1 MLWSVRIRPNIIDIG
16 FVTFRSEA
24 NLIRGRKSGLWLLD
38 DKMLAEPRWSVL
50 LFVPFSVHS
59 SGPGTGQPARRGL
72 HQRPSAAQP
81 HPSQDSRD
89 GPPRDPSVRHLPAA
103 ARLPRLRLQ
112 DPVPLPGDRLHP
124 ARSDRREQAQG
135 KKIKSLDCNKIM
147 IQ

>member
-1 MLWSVRIRPNIIDIG
+1 M
-16 FVTFRSEA
+16 
-24 NLIRGRKSGLWLLD
+24 
-38 DKMLAEPRWSVL
+38 L

-81 HPSQDSRD
+81 HPTQDSRD

-112 DPVPLPGDRLHP
+112 DPVPLPGDRLHT

-135 KKIKSLDCNKIM
+135 KKLTGKVLFVIKIM